1 MSNYYEWSNFENTYL
16 EDSFVLSIE
25 EFESSLSF
33 IVEVVLTE
41 NHPLYSSPNTGEQY
55 CYRKGKIIF
64 QELKSVEWSNRNTQ
78 PFTDAVDSEDY
89 GNIDAFILDADG
101 YHLSGDWGEVVVN
114 SSPVKLEWLT

>member
-1 MSNYYEWSNFENTYL
+1 MSNYYEWNNFENTYL

-25 EFESSLSF
+25 EFERGLSF

-41 NHPLYSSPNTGEQY
+41 NHPLYLSPNTGEQY

-64 QELKSVEWSNRNTQ
+64 QELKSVEWLNRSTQ

-89 GNIDAFILDADG
+89 GNIDTFTLASDG
-101 YHLSGDWGEVVVN
+101 YHLSGDWGEVIVN
-114 SSPVKLEWLT
+114 SSPVKLVWLT